1 MRFAN
6 AISSIYIIFP
16 FKFDLSHGRVF
27 AMGHEIFLC
36 SHNPFRPSLRTIG
49 KCNTLASRYIAL
61 GLRYVCPIKRGSA
74 LTRSWKAE
82 RRGGSGAERR
92 REVERS
98 DPDFSISG
106 KDARSP
112 DRDKHRGHNKVW
124 INERGI
130 SLRRWS
136 PKVSS
141 RVHEFSLFVRQ
152 YELLNTGL
160 AVTALSKCQ
169 QSKIVRRN
177 LNFWR

>member
-6 AISSIYIIFP
+6 AIFSIYIFIFP
-16 FKFDLSHGRVF
+16 SKFDLSHGRAF
-27 AMGHEIFLC
+27 AMDHEISLC

-61 GLRYVCPIKRGSA
+61 GLRYVCPIKRGA
-74 LTRSWKAE
+74 PWRGPGKRNDVAE
-82 RRGGSGAERR
+82 AERR

-106 KDARSP
+106 KDARSS

-141 RVHEFSLFVRQ
+141 RVHELFFVRPPVRVSK
-152 YELLNTGL
+152 YRFSSNRIV
-160 AVTALSKCQ
+160 ASKCK
-169 QSKIVRRN
+169 QSKIVEI
-177 LNFWR
+177 